1 MERSDQM
8 FWVFVFKILIWP
20 FEVDSNLDDLTGIV
34 RENDSVFLGVQA
46 D

>member
-8 FWVFVFKILIWP
+8 FWVFVFEILIWP
-20 FEVDSNLDDLTGIV
+20 FEIDSNLDDLTGIV